1 MGGDVDATDPMAR
14 CKDAG
19 VGWRDEGLFPVSLLV
34 LGYAGVLVPAPV
46 WALMGVCMVLLG
58 ALVTVAMWQGAALHD
73 HEPSPATR
81 WAVRMLEVVALW
93 ALLGRALVGWL
104 FN

>member
-1 MGGDVDATDPMAR
+1 
-14 CKDAG
+14 
-19 VGWRDEGLFPVSLLV
+19 
-34 LGYAGVLVPAPV
+34 
-46 WALMGVCMVLLG
+46 
-58 ALVTVAMWQGAALHD
+58 MWQGAALHD

-93 ALLGRALVGWL
+93 VLLGRALVGWL